1 MIGIKDGYD
10 SDQTLPIIYK
20 YVTHEHKKQNSWKG
34 DETTP
39 ILIRVQTIW
48 NFENIHFKFWM
59 FP

>member
-1 MIGIKDGYD
+1 MIDFKDGHD
-10 SDQTLPIIYK
+10 SDQMLPIIYN
-20 YVTHEHKKQNSWKG
+20 YVTHEHKKHNSWKG

-48 NFENIHFKFWM
+48 NFENKHFKFLI